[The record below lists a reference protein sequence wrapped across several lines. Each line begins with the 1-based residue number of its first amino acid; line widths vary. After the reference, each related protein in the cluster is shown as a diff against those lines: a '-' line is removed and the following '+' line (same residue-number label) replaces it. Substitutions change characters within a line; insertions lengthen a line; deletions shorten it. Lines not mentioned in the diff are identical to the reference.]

1 MNAATARRSI
11 KFMREQFTHLDTQI
25 IQDGNLH
32 PDLFINEIYVTQLVE
47 AIKAR
52 EADETKEPIRA
63 VIDYRFAGK
72 PKERLP
78 VEVKAYDELHSAFLC
93 VNEEKNVN
101 MMLPRIYIELDD
113 GEVDNELKDLMAITV
128 KQRAESF

>member
-1 MNAATARRSI
+1 M
-11 KFMREQFTHLDTQI
+11 
-25 IQDGNLH
+25 
-32 PDLFINEIYVTQLVE
+32 
-47 AIKAR
+47 
-52 EADETKEPIRA
+52 
-63 VIDYRFAGK
+63 IDYRFAGK